1 MIGCSKEIKRV
12 IYTYGFTQRGIAHAK
27 HNIVCQDAHA
37 IRVIN
42 DNLCIAAVADGLGS
56 ELYSDIA
63 SRIAVDIAVEVC
75 SEEINENKND
85 VDIIKTIKNAFTKSL
100 EAIQMRAIQDQR
112 DVNQYDTTLSLAV
125 LKANNLFF
133 GHSGDSGIIALG
145 QDGKFYNVTRQ
156 QRDDEGRVFPLCFG
170 EKYWNFGKFDNN
182 VVSVLLATD
191 GMYELF
197 FPVYLK
203 EETVNIYT
211 SLAKFFL
218 DPYIFIQQEINEDEI
233 KDRRKIY
240 IEKLPENVV
249 DDDKT
254 LVVAINTE
262 LDIHMQAEDYYKEP
276 NWERLI
282 QRYKNRFNEN
292 AYDLKGA
299 NNGNK

>member
-1 MIGCSKEIKRV
+1 M
-12 IYTYGFTQRGIAHAK
+12 
-27 HNIVCQDAHA
+27 
-37 IRVIN
+37 
-42 DNLCIAAVADGLGS
+42 
-56 ELYSDIA
+56 
-63 SRIAVDIAVEVC
+63 
-75 SEEINENKND
+75 
-85 VDIIKTIKNAFTKSL
+85 
-100 EAIQMRAIQDQR
+100 
-112 DVNQYDTTLSLAV
+112 
-125 LKANNLFF
+125 FF

-233 KDRRKIY
+233 KDRRKVY

>member
-1 MIGCSKEIKRV
+1 
-12 IYTYGFTQRGIAHAK
+12 
-27 HNIVCQDAHA
+27 
-37 IRVIN
+37 
-42 DNLCIAAVADGLGS
+42 
-56 ELYSDIA
+56 
-63 SRIAVDIAVEVC
+63 
-75 SEEINENKND
+75 
-85 VDIIKTIKNAFTKSL
+85 
-100 EAIQMRAIQDQR
+100 
-112 DVNQYDTTLSLAV
+112 
-125 LKANNLFF
+125 
-133 GHSGDSGIIALG
+133 
-145 QDGKFYNVTRQ
+145 
-156 QRDDEGRVFPLCFG
+156 
-170 EKYWNFGKFDNN
+170 
-182 VVSVLLATD
+182 
-191 GMYELF
+191 MYELF

-262 LDIHMQAEDYYKEP
+262 LDIHMQVEDYYKEP

>member
-1 MIGCSKEIKRV
+1 MIGCSKESSRV
-12 IYTYGFTQRGIAHAK
+12 IYTYGFTQTGIAHIK

-42 DNLCIAAVADGLGS
+42 DKLCIAAVADGLGS

-75 SEEINENKND
+75 SEEVSENINGA
-85 VDIIKTIKNAFTKSL
+85 DIISTIKKAFMESL
-100 EAIQMRAIQDQR
+100 KAIQRRAAQDQR
-112 DVNQYDTTLSLAV
+112 DVNQYDTTLSLAI
-125 LKANNLFF
+125 LKENNLFF
-133 GHSGDSGIIALG
+133 GHSGDSGIIVLG
-145 QDGKFYNVTRQ
+145 QDGKFYNITKQ

-170 EKYWNFGKFDNN
+170 EKYWNFGKFEKD

-197 FPVYLK
+197 FPIYIK
-203 EETVNIYT
+203 EEPVNIYT

-218 DPYIFIQQEINEDEI
+218 DPYIFVQQEISKDEI
-233 KDRRKIY
+233 KKRREIY
-240 IEKLPENVV
+240 MEKLPENVV

-254 LVVAINTE
+254 LVVAINTD

-276 NWERLI
+276 DWGKLI
-282 QRYKNRFNEN
+282 QKYKNRFNEH
-292 AYDLKGA
+292 AYDLNGA
-299 NNGNK
+299 NNGIK